1 MNTSRLLIAA
11 ACSLSV
17 FGASSVAFAQNT
29 SSDRSNSEAQSQNP
43 ISNQG
48 KGPASPSG
56 ATVPGTMNSTTQRQ
70 SDSATGNDST
80 GRTGTTGST
89 DTTDTT
95 GTRMGRSTD
104 DDNMR
109 RSTDGSTMRT
119 ERLARA
125 DRN

>member
-29 SSDRSNSEAQSQNP
+29 SSDRSNSEAQRQNQNL
-43 ISNQG
+43 NQG
-48 KGPASPSG
+48 QSADRPSG

-70 SDSATGNDST
+70 SDSAAGNDAT
-80 GRTGTTGST
+80 GRTG
-89 DTTDTT
+89 TTDTT

-109 RSTDGSTMRT
+109 RSSDGSTMRT